1 MLGNKRPPSLDKV
14 DTIIGKETNFQGK
27 IVANGTLRVDGRLE
41 GEIASQGDVVIGE
54 GARVVAQVQARNL
67 LIAGEIK
74 GNVKAAG
81 RVEMAST
88 AKVEGDLQVG
98 ILVVEDGA
106 VFLGACTMTGSREKG
121 NAGRPAPADGRS
133 S

>member
-81 RVEMAST
+81 RVELAAT

-98 ILVVEDGA
+98 TLVVEDGA

-121 NAGRPAPADGRS
+121 NTGRPAPVDGRS
-133 S
+133 N